1 MQASETKIQ
10 PIIEG
15 TKQYLVPLFQRPY
28 TWDKKQWQQLWD
40 DLLALYNTETGY
52 SHFFGSI
59 VTMQAI
65 SVPEGVAKYLLID
78 GQQRLTTVFILLIV
92 LRDKARQ
99 QNESKLGEQIHNTM
113 LVNQYEDSDDRYKL
127 QPTHS
132 NTDRISFRK
141 LIDRD
146 RITDIAS
153 GDDTI
158 LRAYKFF
165 DRKLSALNNELTISQ
180 LKKTIESKLSVVRIL
195 LDANED
201 PYMVFESLNAKGEPL
216 NQADLIRNHFMMK
229 LHTNQQEA
237 IYKEFWKPMEDAL
250 QDKLTECIRHYLMK
264 DGKFVTQREVYAA
277 LKKRIEVTGSFEC
290 LKELAQFAG
299 YYKKLIDPSSEQNFS
314 IRKWLVRL
322 NRIEVTT
329 AYTFLLNCYSDY
341 AKSILKAE
349 EFSKILHVLENFLV
363 RRFVSNKPT
372 NALNKIFPSLYSQA
386 KDKPEVSFIEAIK
399 LILQTKGYPED
410 SEFKTDFIER
420 EAYSSQGNY
429 NDRTKLILEAFEENF
444 GHKEQ
449 VSFDRLTIEHIMP
462 QTLDKNWELHLG
474 DDFEETFPRYLH
486 KIGNLTLTAPEYNSQ
501 LSNNNFYTKQSLLNQ
516 SHLEINKYFTRVT
529 TWGREEIIE
538 RSEYLA
544 NIALKVWPYFGKT
557 EKILGVKL
565 EGVTGTKPTALWIL
579 GEKFQVQ
586 HWSDIFKYTVNT
598 IAELEPE
605 KFAFLANKFPSYI
618 GKDQMRFR
626 SPVKLKNGH
635 FIETSLQANANTI
648 YKLCKNMLNS
658 IDLTDED
665 WQIENQ

>member
-1 MQASETKIQ
+1 
-10 PIIEG
+10 
-15 TKQYLVPLFQRPY
+15 VPLFQRPY

-78 GQQRLTTVFILLIV
+78 GQQRLTTIFILLIV

-99 QNESKLGEQIHNTM
+99 QNELKLGEQIHNTM
-113 LVNQYEDSDDRYKL
+113 LVNQYEDGDDRYKL

-146 RITDIAS
+146 RNADIAPE
-153 GDDTI
+153 DDTI

-165 DRKLSALNNELTISQ
+165 DRKLSAPNSELTIPQ

-250 QDKLTECIRHYLMK
+250 QDKFTECIRHYLMK
-264 DGKFVTQREVYAA
+264 DGRFVTQREVYAA
-277 LKKRIEVTGSFEC
+277 LKKKVEVIGSLEC
-290 LKELAQFAG
+290 LKELARFAG
-299 YYKKLIDPSSEQNFS
+299 YYKKLIDPSGEQNLS

-341 AKSILKAE
+341 SQNVIKPE
-349 EFSKILHVLENFLV
+349 EFSEILHVLENFLV
-363 RRFVSNKPT
+363 RRFVCSKPT
-372 NALNKIFPSLYSQA
+372 NALNLMFPSLYSQA
-386 KDKPEVSFIEAIK
+386 RDKTEEGFVEAIK
-399 LILQTKGYPED
+399 LILQTKGYPKD
-410 SEFKTDFIER
+410 SEFKTNFIER
-420 EAYSSQGNY
+420 EAYSSQGKY
-429 NDRTKLILEAFEENF
+429 NDRTKLILEALEENF

-462 QTLDKNWELHLG
+462 QTLDKSWELHLG
-474 DDFEETFPRYLH
+474 DDFEETFSLYLH
-486 KIGNLTLTAPEYNSQ
+486 TIGNLTLTAPEYNSQ
-501 LSNNNFYTKQSLLNQ
+501 LSNNNFRAKQSLLNQ
-516 SHLEINKYFTRVT
+516 SHLEINKYFMQIDAWR
-529 TWGREEIIE
+529 REEIIQ
-538 RSEYLA
+538 RSEYMA
-544 NIALKVWPYFGKT
+544 DIALKVWSYFGET
-557 EKILGVKL
+557 EKKVKIELDGVK
-565 EGVTGTKPTALWIL
+565 GTKPTALWIL
-579 GEKFQVQ
+579 GEKFQVR
-586 HWSDIFKYTVNT
+586 HWRDVLEHTVNT

-605 KFAFLANKFPSYI
+605 KFTSLVNQFPFYI
-618 GKDQMRFR
+618 GENQTKFR
-626 SPVKLKNGH
+626 SPVKLKNEYW
-635 FIETSLQANANTI
+635 IESNLQANKI
-648 YKLCKNMLNS
+648 YKLCKSMLNS
-658 IDLTDED
+658 IDLTDDD
-665 WQIENQ
+665 WQVENQ